1 MIVGSVSEDKNIEK
15 RVAITPEIIK
25 KYKSI
30 GLDVNLCKNYA
41 SHLGIRDDEYI
52 SEEQIF

>member
-30 GLDVNLCKNYA
+30 GLDINLSKNYA
-41 SHLGIRDDEYI
+41 SHLGI
-52 SEEQIF
+52 